1 MASNNVTLKI
11 DEETKNR
18 IIEFY
23 EDFSLD
29 ISEDYVIFKAKY
41 EKVSIKIYQNNK
53 GEYKA
58 TFSGEN
64 AINEALIFD
73 ENAEINETEVKEK
86 AEWLDLLDQIGSDE
100 VGVGDLFGPTVV
112 VAVYTSSK
120 DIEYL
125 KELGIKDSKKLSDTR
140 IRELA
145 PLLMKKLT
153 YSSLTMPNNK
163 LNEEIEKGNKKLVL
177 EAKMH
182 NQAHL
187 NVLNKINKYVP
198 IYIDQFLISST
209 YIKYLNDVTIAPNIY
224 FKTKGESYYPSIAA
238 ASIIAR
244 YIFLIRMD
252 ELNEKYQTIF
262 PLGAGKQVDDFLAE
276 FLKNHEFSEVKDL
289 VKAHFKNFK
298 NIFDLKLDL

>member
-1 MASNNVTLKI
+1 MANNSVTLKI

-18 IIEFY
+18 IVEFY

-29 ISEDYVIFKAKY
+29 IVEDYVIFKAKY
-41 EKVSIKIYQNNK
+41 ETVSIKIFQNKK

-58 TFSGEN
+58 IFSGEN
-64 AINEALIFD
+64 ALNGALIFD
-73 ENAEINETEVKEK
+73 ENAEIRETKVKEK

-112 VAVYTSSK
+112 VAAYTSSQ

-125 KELGIKDSKKLSDTR
+125 IELGVKDSKKLNDEK
-140 IRELA
+140 IREIA
-145 PLLMKKLT
+145 PKLMKKLT
-153 YSSLTMPNNK
+153 YSSLTMSNKK
-163 LNEEIEKGNKKLVL
+163 LNEEMKKGNKKLAL

-187 NVLNKINKYVP
+187 NVLNKVNKCLP
-198 IYIDQFLISST
+198 IYVDQFLVST
-209 YIKYLNDVTIAPNIY
+209 TYLKYLNDVTVVPNLH

-244 YIFLIRMD
+244 YIFLVRMD
-252 ELNEKYQTIF
+252 ELNKKYDTTF
-262 PLGAGKQVDDFLAE
+262 PLGAGKQADDFLVE
-276 FLKNHEFSEVKDL
+276 FLKTHEFDEVKDL
-289 VKAHFKNFK
+289 VKTHFKNFS
-298 NIFDLKLDL
+298 NAIDLKLDL

>member
-1 MASNNVTLKI
+1 MANNVTLKI

-29 ISEDYVIFKAKY
+29 IVEDYVIFKAKY
-41 EKVSIKIYQNNK
+41 ENVSIKIYQNKK

-58 TFSGEN
+58 IFSGEN

-73 ENAEINETEVKEK
+73 ENAVLNESTTKEK
-86 AEWLDLLDQIGSDE
+86 TEWLDLLDQIGSDE

-125 KELGIKDSKKLSDTR
+125 VELGVKDSKKLSDEK
-140 IRELA
+140 IREIA
-145 PLLMKKLT
+145 PKLMKKLT
-153 YSSLTMPNNK
+153 YSSLTMSNKK
-163 LNEEIEKGNKKLVL
+163 LNEEMEKGNKKLAL

-187 NVLNKINKYVP
+187 NVLNKVNKFLP
-198 IYIDQFLISST
+198 IYVDQFLVPTT
-209 YIKYLNDVTIAPNIY
+209 YLKYLSDAVVVPNLH

-252 ELNEKYQTIF
+252 EINAKYNTTF
-262 PLGAGKQVDDFLAE
+262 PLGAGEQVDDFLVE
-276 FLKNHEFSEVKDL
+276 FLKTHEFSEVKEL
-289 VKAHFKNFK
+289 VKAHFKNFS
-298 NIFDLKLDL
+298 NAIDLKLDL